1 MKNSRIYTLICAS
14 VFAGTLLACGGGGG
28 GSSSSSS
35 SSAPATG
42 STNAIGQLSQGL
54 AEKGKVA
61 TIISS
66 GNQAN
71 QLADNLATN
80 GYQTPPV
87 TVASPA
93 VQLEATTNQ
102 LSRK

>member
-1 MKNSRIYTLICAS
+1 VKNSRIYTLICAS

-28 GSSSSSS
+28 GSSSS

>member
-1 MKNSRIYTLICAS
+1 VKNSRIYTLICAS
-14 VFAGTLLACGGGGG
+14 VFAGTLLACGGGG
-28 GSSSSSS
+28 SSSS

>member
-14 VFAGTLLACGGGGG
+14 VFAGTLLACGGGG
-28 GSSSSSS
+28 SSSS

>member
-28 GSSSSSS
+28 GSSSS